1 MDVNEIE
8 TLPQPHCSFSSFNTK
23 STNKWPSSLNI
34 IPCQQTININPIGK
48 PIPNKRGR
56 KPLTTMPSTKKHI
69 QNLANQ
75 RAFRQRR
82 DNYVKNLESKV
93 LDLERQHSSA
103 QNEIKNLRDEVEML
117 RKKLDSSR
125 STRNEAMKNADNRD
139 SGTRYG
145 GIVGSAMYQA
155 IIEDSQNECDAIMN
169 DVNQTPNGIYIHQPT
184 ISYNEQQ
191 PQYNQ
196 IKVVRQLNQLKEN
209 KLSLSYKRSKP
220 GSFPNTSNSNSIES
234 VDEII
239 HSPLFCDPKGSNI
252 CFSESIN
259 GDLGLS
265 GAKISSQIPTIDS
278 MGKYIFGQK
287 TSISQRD
294 NQSWIHQNHP
304 YFNPPP
310 TVTTTVGTSF
320 TQHHPLNLKWILRE
334 EQNID

>member
-1 MDVNEIE
+1 M
-8 TLPQPHCSFSSFNTK
+8 LPKPHCSFSSFNTK

-82 DNYVKNLESKV
+82 ENYTKNLESKV
-93 LDLERQHSSA
+93 SDLERLYNAA
-103 QNEIKNLRDEVEML
+103 QNEIKSLRDEVEML

-125 STRNEAMKNADNRD
+125 STRNESMKNANIRD
-139 SGTRYG
+139 SDTRYG

-184 ISYNEQQ
+184 ISYSEQQ
-191 PQYNQ
+191 PQFNQ
-196 IKVVRQLNQLKEN
+196 IKVVRQLNQFKEN
-209 KLSLSYKRSKP
+209 NLSLTYKRKP

-239 HSPLFCDPKGSNI
+239 HSPLFCDPKDSNI
-252 CFSESIN
+252 CFGEPVN
-259 GDLGLS
+259 GDLGLN
-265 GAKISSQIPTIDS
+265 GAKISQIPTIDS

-287 TSISQRD
+287 TSISHYSSQRA
-294 NQSWIHQNHP
+294 NESWQIRDHP
-304 YFNPPP
+304 FFNPPP
-310 TVTTTVGTSF
+310 TVTTTVGSSF